1 MKEIISKKIVGAYA
15 EAIIELIS
23 KGDNTFETT
32 LNIREILGNLKEDW
46 CDETVEKYAQIGVLL
61 DDAYAISNKYCI
73 ENKVLDSDCT
83 DFFYKMLELVR
94 ICGE

>member
-1 MKEIISKKIVGAYA
+1 MIIISKKIIGAYA

-32 LNIREILGNLKEDW
+32 LNIRETLGNLKDDW
-46 CDETVEKYAQIGVLL
+46 CDETVERYAQIGVVL
-61 DDAYAISNKYCI
+61 DMAYTVANRYCI
-73 ENKVLDSDCT
+73 EHKVIDSDCT

-94 ICGE
+94 ICGD